1 MYKAWCDFFSFFFF
15 KLTILEKNP
24 VILQES
30 KTVILKLL
38 NYSYDLIQC
47 TVIISDAS
55 NSWIA
60 FDASIISM

>member
-1 MYKAWCDFFSFFFF
+1 M
-15 KLTILEKNP
+15 
-24 VILQES
+24 ILQES
-30 KTVILKLL
+30 KTVVLKLL

>member
-1 MYKAWCDFFSFFFF
+1 MYKAWCDFFFFFLSLQF
-15 KLTILEKNP
+15 WKKRT

-30 KTVILKLL
+30 KTVMLKRL

-60 FDASIISM
+60 FDACIISM

>member
-1 MYKAWCDFFSFFFF
+1 MIFFFLF
-15 KLTILEKNP
+15 KLRILEKKRT

-30 KTVILKLL
+30 KSVMPKLL
-38 NYSYDLIQC
+38 NYSYDLIHC

-60 FDASIISM
+60 FDACIISM